1 MFFVVLSANPTTT
14 TIEIGHSA
22 TFHCSGHGTYLYWYI
37 DGINSND
44 ITEGISFSTSGNY
57 NNNPRYARCASQD
70 SYMTIVGD
78 CGNNNTEIYCVI
90 VGYSSDSN
98 VTSNTVYLVV
108 QGKVITLKKHCI
120 YHACRY
126 STYDS

>member
-1 MFFVVLSANPTTT
+1 MCINFSNHLDMTHSPNN
-14 TIEIGHSA
+14 TIISLGQSA

-37 DGINSND
+37 NGINSNN
-44 ITEGISFSTSGNY
+44 ITEGISYSGNY
-57 NNNPRYARCASQD
+57 NNNPPYTSCASQD

-90 VGYSSDSN
+90 VGHTNDSN

-108 QGKVITLKKHCI
+108 QGE
-120 YHACRY
+120 
-126 STYDS
+126 